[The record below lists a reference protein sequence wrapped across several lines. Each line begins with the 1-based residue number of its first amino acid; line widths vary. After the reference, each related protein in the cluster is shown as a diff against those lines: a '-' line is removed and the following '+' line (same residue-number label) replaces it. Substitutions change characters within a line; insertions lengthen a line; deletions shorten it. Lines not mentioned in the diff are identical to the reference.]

1 MNTAKVVT
9 LAAFGLGAA
18 PVPPSA
24 AETPA
29 SPPKIGLIGD
39 FQSVYSDIGGTGNVE
54 AAKMAIEEFGGTM
67 FGKSIELI
75 SVRSRTV
82 AAR

>member
-54 AAKMAIEEFGGTM
+54 AAKMAIEEFGGPC
-67 FGKSIELI
+67 SA
-75 SVRSRTV
+75 SRSN
-82 AAR
+82 